1 MDLFDKTSKWW
12 AEAKKR
18 HSHDELAKIL
28 IDNTDKLKEMFHTID
43 GRKRL
48 YRAVNW
54 IFSRFYRVAKTVDS
68 VADRF
73 VKVLFRSLT
82 RFPGFRSTVNTV
94 RSWKSHLN
102 LAGAVEF
109 IRTKVYSLKKAPHN
123 EKAIYLF
130 EEIMEFASR
139 HGLDINHHLPRAREV
154 LTEKKNQ
161 LLQHKFFQEFSRN
174 RLEQFLAIPFSFDR
188 CLHPVLP
195 DSSLWHKLYEFL
207 ERRFVRDI
215 ILVDGAGTR
224 VSLNNS
230 EPGAVQSTEV
240 IRILKSLS
248 TIKAEGIRIFF
259 VGHHEGYLSPYF
271 VRSVVR
277 KLGFDNL
284 TGNCNTVVGPRMFS
298 NVVLRSGAANVGNL
312 FITVPSEKTTAI
324 RTEGLSG
331 ELKKIAR
338 KTQCLIKFP
347 QAGISLL
354 KALVHEE
361 FQAFL
366 NNAGTLELQ
375 PALAGIAPSQQVE
388 VSEYLDRNN
397 FREIM
402 MELNKKDY
410 DLFKE
415 ITDESFLIFPEGSR
429 SYADPEGSVVLK
441 YVNPRYLQAYMRPGD
456 YIAPISLVGGS
467 DMTRGW
473 RLRPAV
479 LGVSLG
485 EPFEVTSRMIE
496 NYEHEGLAVMR
507 KVAALPNI
515 KKVHLKDEIQFRR
528 K

>member
-12 AEAKKR
+12 AEAKER
-18 HSHDELAKIL
+18 YSHDELARIL

-54 IFSRFYRVAKTVDS
+54 SFSRFYQIAKTADS
-68 VADRF
+68 VAERF
-73 VKVLFRSLT
+73 MKALFRPFT
-82 RFPGFRSTVNTV
+82 RLPGFRSTVTTV

-102 LAGAVEF
+102 LAGAAEF
-109 IRTKVYSLKKAPHN
+109 IRAKIYSLIKAPHN
-123 EKAIYLF
+123 EKAILLF

-139 HGLDINHHLPRAREV
+139 HGLDINQHLPRAREV

-161 LLQHKFFQEFSRN
+161 LLQHKFFQEFTRT
-174 RLEQFLAIPFSFDR
+174 RLEQVLAIPFSFDR

-195 DSSLWHKLYEFL
+195 DSSSWHKLYEFL

-215 ILVDGAGTR
+215 ILVDDTGAR
-224 VSLNNS
+224 VSLKNS
-230 EPGAVQSTEV
+230 GSGTVQSTGV

-248 TIKAEGIRIFF
+248 AIKAVGERIFF
-259 VGHHEGYLSPYF
+259 VGHHEGYLGPYF

-324 RTEGLSG
+324 RTDGLAG

-347 QAGISLL
+347 RAGISLIKTL
-354 KALVHEE
+354 SYEE

-366 NNAGTLELQ
+366 KKGGTTEPQ
-375 PALAGIAPSQQVE
+375 PVTDGLDPGHRDE
-388 VSEYLDRNN
+388 VTEYLDINN
-397 FREIM
+397 FREAM
-402 MELNKKDY
+402 MDLKKKDY
-410 DLFKE
+410 DLFRE

-429 SYADPEGSVVLK
+429 SYADPDGSVVLK
-441 YVNPRYLQAYMRPGD
+441 YINPRFLQAYMRPGD

-485 EPFEVTSRMIE
+485 EPFEVTSRMLE

-528 K
+528 I